1 MNTLKYTVIFAL
13 VTLMTGC
20 SKSEEAKGVIPEHQ
34 MQALESARN
43 VELMLKNAD
52 EKRRQEIEDIK

>member
-1 MNTLKYTVIFAL
+1 MNTLKYTAIFAL

-20 SKSEEAKGVIPEHQ
+20 SKTEEAEGVIPEHQ
-34 MQALESARN
+34 LKALESAKN

-52 EKRRQEIEDIK
+52 DKRRQEIEEIK